1 MPTADTRRP
10 SAPGNR
16 PTVGQRHEDLA
27 AARAMQIRGSASM
40 GVARSQHGFTVF
52 PKKKRGGG
60 SDKSAVANSLVNS
73 SLTQPCVI
81 LPAFAPYGGNFF
93 TLNDQT
99 TQVFRVGD
107 ITGVRT
113 ASTIRIYVS
122 GLVERNN
129 SYTGGTSHGDY
140 YTGGHATS
148 TETNQFWIYV
158 NSTDTNYWLN
168 PGTPDGAIAAINFFF
183 DVAVGAGDVLTL
195 GATPVDGVSADGPQY
210 VVLRIQDLS

>member
-60 SDKSAVANSLVNS
+60 SNGDIVVNSLLNS
-73 SLTQPCVI
+73 ALTQPCVI
-81 LPAFAPYGGNFF
+81 LPQFLGDSTFY
-93 TLNDQT
+93 TLNDRT
-99 TQVFRVGD
+99 TQVFRPGD
-107 ITGVRT
+107 ITGNNS

-122 GLVERNN
+122 GAVERNN
-129 SYTGGTSHGDY
+129 SYTGGTSHGNY

-168 PGTPDGAIAAINFFF
+168 PGTPDGALVGINFNF

-195 GATPVDGVSADGPQY
+195 GAAPVDGILADGPQY
-210 VVLRIQDLS
+210 IILRIVDLG